1 MMKDD
6 RKKNNWELDGQQ
18 ESNREQDTP
27 GENSCEQDDQQESNR
42 EQDAPKENNCEQ
54 NGQQENRCEQNGQ
67 EKNREQND
75 QQENNREQD
84 TRGAERLFRALGGID
99 EKFLRECENLAV
111 MRKKKG
117 LWQYRYTGVAAAV
130 LCFLLIGTGW
140 ISVQHLQN
148 QIKDQSSEQAP
159 VAEKHVTGM
168 GFQSED
174 ALTEGFGN
182 AMMEG
187 SGNALME
194 ESENARGAASENIS
208 VEEPLEN
215 TCLADSAFPDE
226 EKQEISAEQRALLE
240 QYSPKNFPDGG
251 TVVEES
257 EANMLTLRYTYPDQW
272 NEFVVWIR
280 FLGRDLPEEICK
292 NIISVDEPE
301 MYDERLCEIPYAD
314 TVPQAYMEKFCD
326 PVFLAKDFQVDCVKA
341 RLVEGK
347 GDSGDSAMPYGRFSI
362 LYESDEGYVQVEFLG
377 KGYPDD
383 IWKLLN
389 KAE

>member
-6 RKKNNWELDGQQ
+6 RKKNNWEQDGRQENNCGQDGQQ
-18 ESNREQDTP
+18 AKR
-27 GENSCEQDDQQESNR
+27 
-42 EQDAPKENNCEQ
+42 EQ
-54 NGQQENRCEQNGQ
+54 NGQQES
-67 EKNREQND
+67 
-75 QQENNREQD
+75 NREQD

-99 EKFLRECENLAV
+99 EKFLRECENPAV
-111 MRKKKG
+111 VKKKKG

-174 ALTEGFGN
+174 ALTEG
-182 AMMEG
+182 

-208 VEEPLEN
+208 VGEPLEN
-215 TCLADSAFPDE
+215 TCLTDSAFPDE

-240 QYSPKNFPDGG
+240 QYSPQNFPDGG
-251 TVVEES
+251 IVVEES
-257 EANMLTLRYTYPDQW
+257 EANKLTLRYTYPDQW

-301 MYDERLCEIPYAD
+301 TYDERLYEIPYAD

-326 PVFLAKDFQVDCVKA
+326 PVFWAKDFQVDCVKA

-389 KAE
+389 RAE

>member
-1 MMKDD
+1 MMRDD
-6 RKKNNWELDGQQ
+6 QEKNNWEQ
-18 ESNREQDTP
+18 ESNQEQ
-27 GENSCEQDDQQESNR
+27 G
-42 EQDAPKENNCEQ
+42 
-54 NGQQENRCEQNGQ
+54 
-67 EKNREQND
+67 
-75 QQENNREQD
+75 

-99 EKFLRECENLAV
+99 EKFLRECENPTV
-111 MRKKKG
+111 VRKKRR

-148 QIKDQSSEQAP
+148 QIKDQSSEH
-159 VAEKHVTGM
+159 VSAEK
-168 GFQSED
+168 S
-174 ALTEGFGN
+174 
-182 AMMEG
+182 
-187 SGNALME
+187 
-194 ESENARGAASENIS
+194 
-208 VEEPLEN
+208 LEN
-215 TCLADSAFPDE
+215 TCLADSASPCE
-226 EKQEISAEQRALLE
+226 EKQEISAEQRALLD
-240 QYSPKNFPDGG
+240 QYSPRNFPDGG

-257 EANMLTLRYTYPDQW
+257 EANMLTLRYAYPDQW

-280 FLGRDLPEEICK
+280 FLGQDLPEEIRK

-301 MYDERLCEIPYAD
+301 TYDERLYEIPYAD
-314 TVPQAYMEKFCD
+314 TVPRVYMEKFWD
-326 PVFLAKDFQVDCVKA
+326 PVFWAKDFQVDCVKA